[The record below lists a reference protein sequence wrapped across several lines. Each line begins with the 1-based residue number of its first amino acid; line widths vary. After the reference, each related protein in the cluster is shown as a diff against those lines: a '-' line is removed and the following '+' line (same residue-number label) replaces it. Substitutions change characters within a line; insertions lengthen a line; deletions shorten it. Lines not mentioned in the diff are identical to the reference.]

1 MSSNLPGQ
9 RAILITYFPM
19 FIAALSLLTSIY
31 NGYLNSRFL
40 DIIQNNVGR
49 VEYMRTCKEVL
60 DGYFQLKFKAGQ
72 LHQLPTSSASPAA
85 IAEGGLAVAK
95 FGALSTYLVNLRDES
110 VRDPYTQFTLKLERM
125 VATAPTASPADF
137 KRDLAALDQAFTV
150 MNNDCVSFAKTS
162 PK

>member
-1 MSSNLPGQ
+1 MSNNSPSQ
-9 RAILITYFPM
+9 RAIVITYFPM

-40 DIIQNNVGR
+40 DVIQNNVGR

-60 DGYFQLKFKAGQ
+60 DAYFQLKFKAGE
-72 LHQLPTSSASPAA
+72 LHQSGAGATPAA
-85 IAEGGLAVAK
+85 VADGGLAVAK

-110 VRDPYTQFTLKLERM
+110 VRDPYTQFTRKLERTV
-125 VATAPTASPADF
+125 VAAPGLSAEQFKTEIAS
-137 KRDLAALDQAFTV
+137 LDQAFAALNT
-150 MNNDCVSFAKTS
+150 DCVTFSKSA